1 MAYQTG
7 AATSAADLLD
17 KFRIF
22 AEAQGWTTN
31 RNAAAGSGR
40 EVCISKGAA
49 FFNFRAYQNET
60 MVVNGSSAANK
71 YGISLNGSDGY
82 DSGSAWD
89 RQPGYPLRGANNN
102 GDQGHAM
109 MPLVTATG
117 PFPSHHFF
125 APNPNCLYCELE
137 VNDGVFLRFGCGSLD
152 LFNPAAPGGGRFFYA
167 TGGSHVTNS
176 TANNAWLG
184 ADMDNGTYALE
195 LAPFRAADYWSGS
208 NALAGSMVRVSFGSF
223 NNWANSG
230 RQVVTSLQ
238 GMVCQGGGCHDK
250 PLMHFSPAPLNG
262 FATLV
267 PCVISLNVGDEFLC
281 PIGTLPGLRF
291 MDMTNYQARDEFTF
305 GPDTWKVFPWYQK
318 GGLSYQRAIAMLKVS

>member
-60 MVVNGSSAANK
+60 MIVNGVSGANK
-71 YGISLNGSDGY
+71 YGIALNGSDGY

-89 RQPGYPLRGANNN
+89 RQPGYPVRGSATL

-125 APNPNCLYCELE
+125 APNSNCLYCELE
-137 VNDGVFLRFGCGSLD
+137 VNDGVYLRFGCGSLD

-167 TGGSHVTNS
+167 TGGGHVTNS
-176 TANNAWLG
+176 TAPSAWLG
-184 ADMDNGTYALE
+184 ADMDNASVGLE
-195 LAPFRAADYWSGS
+195 LVPFRGADYMSGTPGLS
-208 NALAGSMVRVSFGSF
+208 GSMVRVGFGSF

-230 RQVVTSLQ
+230 RLIITARQ
-238 GMVCQGGGCHDK
+238 GMVAQGGGCHDK
-250 PLMHFSPAPLNG
+250 LLMHFSPSPLNG
-262 FATLV
+262 IATLV
-267 PCVISLNVGDEFLC
+267 PCIISLNVGDEFLA
-281 PIGTLPGLRF
+281 PIGSMPGMRF
-291 MDMTNYQARDEFTF
+291 MDMTNYQPGDEFTF
-305 GPDTWKVFPWYQK
+305 GGDTWKVYPWYQK
-318 GGLSYQRAIAMLKVS
+318 GGLSFQRALAMLKVA